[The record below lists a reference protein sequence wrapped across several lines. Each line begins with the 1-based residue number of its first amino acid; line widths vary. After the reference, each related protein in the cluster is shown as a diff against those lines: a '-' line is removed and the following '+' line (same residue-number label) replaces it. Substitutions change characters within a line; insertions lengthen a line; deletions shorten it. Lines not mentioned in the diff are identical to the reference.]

1 MSDWMDLQLAHSLTP
16 VKAPDALWSRVSAA
30 GGAPALSEPPRWTA
44 GFRRGVPCAAAAAL
58 LLLLVRATVVELR
71 PPHGEFVTNGP
82 VTVERWLAHEKSAS
96 SVTGRGLTVVDGS
109 CSACHSL

>member
-1 MSDWMDLQLAHSLTP
+1 MSDWMDLKLAHSLTP
-16 VKAPDALWSRVSAA
+16 VKAPDALWNRVSAA

-71 PPHGEFVTNGP
+71 PPHDQFVANDP
-82 VTVERWLAHEKSAS
+82 LAVEKCLAHEKSP
-96 SVTGRGLTVVDGS
+96 SVAGKGMTVVTDGS
-109 CSACHSL
+109 CSFCHNL